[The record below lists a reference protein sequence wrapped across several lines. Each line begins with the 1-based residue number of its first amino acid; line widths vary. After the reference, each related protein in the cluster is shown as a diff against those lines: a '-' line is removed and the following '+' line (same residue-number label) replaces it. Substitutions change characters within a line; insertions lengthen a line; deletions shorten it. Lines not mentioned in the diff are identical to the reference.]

1 MSDKKTWSVAQAKH
15 HYRIDG
21 WGLQHF
27 SINAQGNVVAK
38 IADTEIDLHELSKHL
53 NEKGV
58 SLPVLVRFPQILQQS
73 LSNLYSAFQQA
84 IESNDYSGNYIAAYP
99 IKVNQQAAVIQH
111 FNDQQQWPIA
121 FEVGSK
127 AELIACLG
135 INDKQL
141 TIICN
146 GYKDETYIRL
156 ALIGCLLGHEIVI
169 VIESLTEFEH
179 VLKQSSNL
187 NVQAKLGMRVRLSSI
202 AKGNWQNTGGE
213 YSKFGLTSN
222 EVLALVKQLQE
233 KNTLHWMQML
243 HFHMGSQIPCLQ
255 DIKLG
260 MQEGMH
266 YFSELSKQ
274 GVKFELLNIGG
285 GLAVDYEGSNSNAYF
300 SMDYSLS
307 DYAKIVIETVKS
319 SCEKNSLIPP
329 TIFSEN
335 GRAMAAYHAV
345 LLTNVV
351 DIEKT
356 HLESANDHEKLT
368 NSATPSS
375 SLNLL
380 KEFVKNIQT
389 TLLNEDDSQKITE
402 SYKELSKITKIIERE
417 FSQADLSLLE
427 KAEAEKLASI
437 AYREI
442 LKVKHVLLD
451 EDRLR
456 LEDKFVSKYFCNF
469 SLFQSTPD
477 IWGLKQIIPI
487 MPLHRLDEYPTVKA
501 RIYDLTCDSD
511 GRINKYVEA
520 GSIQTYLS
528 LHEYNEQQEY
538 ILGLFLVGAYQEILG
553 DMHNLFGD
561 TNAVNIAINTD
572 NSYQICGEEPG
583 DTIVEILSYLHIDT
597 GRMRQVWLERLS
609 SNNVSGQDKDL
620 VMGEL
625 EASLNVNSYLS

>member
-1 MSDKKTWSVAQAKH
+1 MSDKKTWNVAQAKQ

-38 IADTEIDLHELSKHL
+38 VKDTELDLYEFSKYL
-53 NEKGV
+53 DKKGV

-84 IESNDYSGNYIAAYP
+84 IESNHYSGNYIAAYP
-99 IKVNQQAAVIQH
+99 IKVNQQATVIQH

-135 INDKQL
+135 INDKQQN
-141 TIICN
+141 IICN

-169 VIESLTEFEH
+169 VIESLTEFEY
-179 VLKQSSNL
+179 VLKQSSDL
-187 NVQAKLGMRVRLSSI
+187 NVQPKLGIRVRLSSI

-213 YSKFGLTSN
+213 HSKFGLTSN
-222 EVLALVKQLQE
+222 EVLALVKRLHE
-233 KNTLHWMQML
+233 NNTLHWMQML

-266 YFSELSKQ
+266 YFAELSQQ
-274 GVKFELLNIGG
+274 GVKFKFLNIGG

-307 DYAKIVIETVKS
+307 DYAETVIKTVKS
-319 SCEKNSLIPP
+319 SCEKNSLVPP

-351 DIEKT
+351 DMEQP
-356 HLESANDHEKLT
+356 HLELADDQEEIM
-368 NSATPSS
+368 NSVTLSS
-375 SLNLL
+375 SLNLM
-380 KEFVKNIQT
+380 KEYIKNIQST
-389 TLLNEDDSQKITE
+389 SLNENDVQKITQ
-402 SYKELSKITKIIERE
+402 SYKELKKIVHIIERE
-417 FSQADLSLLE
+417 FSQAELSLFE
-427 KAEAEKLASI
+427 KAQAEKLASI

-442 LKVKHVLLD
+442 LKVKHALLD
-451 EDRLR
+451 ENRLR
-456 LEDKFVSKYFCNF
+456 LEDKFVAKYFCNF

-477 IWGLKQIIPI
+477 IWGLQQLFPV
-487 MPLHRLDEYPTVKA
+487 MPLHRLDEYPAVKA

-511 GRINKYVEA
+511 GRIDKYVEA
-520 GSIQTYLS
+520 GSIQPYLS
-528 LHEYNEQQEY
+528 LHEYDEQQDY
-538 ILGLFLVGAYQEILG
+538 VLGLFLVGAYQEILG

-561 TNAVNIAINTD
+561 TNAVNVVIKTD
-572 NSYQICGEEPG
+572 NSYQICDEEPG
-583 DTIVEILSYLHIDT
+583 DTIAEILSYLHIDT